1 VKVNYISLGCPKNA
15 VDLEKI
21 LGSLAPYVDF
31 TEHPDEADMTI
42 INTCAF
48 IQAAQQEAI
57 DEILNIAQIKQERP
71 DFQIWVTGC
80 LPQRYKNQLLEL
92 MPEID
97 EIFTHRDAD
106 ETSTL
111 ICKKLTGT
119 SNRSG
124 KRYPITASHYRY
136 LTIAQGCN
144 NRCSYCAIPVIKGDL
159 KSRTIP
165 EILAEAHHLANSK
178 DSPKE
183 LILVAQDTTAFG
195 MDRNGQ
201 ELSNLLIEL
210 DKKRYFDWIR
220 IMYTH
225 PAHWNEGLMDV
236 LANADT
242 ILPYI
247 DMPVQHI
254 NDKILKSMKR
264 SVTGHDIRALI
275 DKLREKINPLVLRTS
290 LIVGYPGES
299 KHEFNELL
307 AFVENTEFDRLGV
320 FTYSKEQDTRAFNLS
335 NTVSEKTKHRRQ
347 EEIMML
353 QAEISYHKNQK
364 LLHSGIK
371 VLVDEYDKDNHQS
384 IGRTWRDA
392 PEIDNVVVLP
402 ELELCVG
409 SFYDIEITQTDM
421 YELFGRKR
429 ESPLPERMDI

>member
-1 VKVNYISLGCPKNA
+1 MKINYISLGCPKNA

-31 TEHPDEADMTI
+31 TEHPDEADITI
-42 INTCAF
+42 VNTCAF

-71 DFQIWVTGC
+71 DYQIWVTGC
-80 LPQRYKNQLLEL
+80 LPQRYKKQLLQL

-97 EIFTHRDAD
+97 EIFTHLDAD
-106 ETSTL
+106 KTGKLVSE
-111 ICKKLTGT
+111 KLTGT

-124 KRYPITASHYRY
+124 NRYPITPSHYRY

-165 EILAEAHHLANSK
+165 EILTEAHRLAHTK
-178 DSPKE
+178 ESPKE
-183 LILVAQDTTAFG
+183 LILVAQDSTAFG
-195 MDRNGQ
+195 MDRNGK

-225 PAHWNEGLMDV
+225 PAHWDEGLMDV
-236 LANADT
+236 IANADT

-254 NDKILKSMKR
+254 NDRILQSMKR
-264 SVTGHDIRALI
+264 HVTGHDIRALI

-299 KHEFNELL
+299 KNEFNELL

-320 FTYSKEQDTRAFNLS
+320 FTYSNERDTRAFDLS
-335 NTVSEKTKHRRQ
+335 DSVSAKAKLRRQ

-353 QAEISYHKNQK
+353 QSEIS
-364 LLHSGIK
+364 K
-371 VLVDEYDKDNHQS
+371 VIALW
-384 IGRTWRDA
+384 G
-392 PEIDNVVVLP
+392 
-402 ELELCVG
+402 
-409 SFYDIEITQTDM
+409 
-421 YELFGRKR
+421 
-429 ESPLPERMDI
+429 